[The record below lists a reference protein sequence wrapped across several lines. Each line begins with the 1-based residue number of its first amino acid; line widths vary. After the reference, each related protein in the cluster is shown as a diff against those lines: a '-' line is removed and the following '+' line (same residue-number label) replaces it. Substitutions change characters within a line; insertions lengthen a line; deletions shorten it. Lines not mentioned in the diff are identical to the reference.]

1 MAVSGNRPSFF
12 FGTNLKMHQTPAET
26 AAFLDDLLSEV
37 GDISP
42 ERRLFVIP
50 SFTSLPAASEHPA
63 HTRIWIGAQTMHWA
77 EDGAFTGEVAPRML
91 AALGLDLVLL
101 GHAERRAHAG
111 ETDDLIN
118 RKVHAALRHGL
129 RVLLCV
135 GETAAERDFGVGGET
150 VVRQLKIALHGVP
163 AEKAERVMV
172 AYEPV
177 WSIGEGG
184 TPATPNEALPVVRL
198 LRRRL
203 RLIFQRDDAVPVL
216 YGGSV
221 NAQNAASFAALPDL
235 DGLFVGRSAWSPA
248 GFAAVLK
255 EATRVRFGGASGM
268 HP

>member
-1 MAVSGNRPSFF
+1 MARSSSRSSFF
-12 FGTNLKMHQTPAET
+12 FGTNLKMHQTPVET
-26 AAFLDDLLSEV
+26 AAFLDDLLNEV
-37 GDISP
+37 GEVPS

-50 SFTSLPAASEHPA
+50 PFTSLAAATEHAA
-63 HTRIWIGAQTMHWA
+63 HKRVWMGAQTMHWA
-77 EDGAFTGEVAPRML
+77 EDGAFTGEVAPGML

-101 GHAERRAHAG
+101 GHAERRVQAG
-111 ETDDLIN
+111 ETDEVIN

-135 GETAAERDFGVGGET
+135 GETAAERSFGVGEET

-163 AEKAERVMV
+163 AEMAERVMI

-184 TPATPNEALPVVRL
+184 TPAAADEVLSIFHL

-203 RLIFQRDDAVPVL
+203 RLVFQRDVVPLL

-221 NAQNAASFAALPDL
+221 NVQNAADFAALPDL

-255 EATRVRFGGASGM
+255 EATRARFGEASGI